1 MPESKTIGGRVLHF
15 LASLRIAVVTMLTLA
30 GTCAWATF
38 YEMEHGTP
46 AAQRDIY
53 MTPWFALILALLGVN
68 IFAVMVSRWPWKAHH
83 TGFVI
88 AHIGILTL
96 LAGSL
101 VSLHRGL
108 DSNMPLYEGET
119 SDRVSLLEKAIH
131 VSIPATG
138 ERGSFP
144 VAFEKRPPT
153 TGREQRFQVPQ
164 SDVTLVAE
172 AFEPHVEVHE
182 SFEPAE
188 SGSPALHFVLQA
200 PMATQDAW
208 LRADDSSRSHH
219 DLGMVSFGFHTAA
232 TEEEVQELLRHSEG
246 RNHLSFVQGPGGPLR
261 FAASGNAG
269 APVLGRVKVGE
280 PLPTGWPALAVTVDK
295 YFEKAGLKRTVTPST
310 PPQKEERRM
319 SAVRV
324 RLEGKAARSEPEWI
338 LWTEARTLPFAG
350 GRVSVAYRSP
360 EVSVPFKVTL
370 LKFNSDKYPGST
382 MAATYESWV
391 KVDDPENGVS
401 EHHISMNHPMHYR
414 GYIFFQAS
422 FVEGTPMMSIFS
434 VARAPGLP
442 LVYLGVALIG
452 TGVIWMFYVKP
463 YLARRQAAR
472 ALAAHRERE
481 SRNEAPSP
489 PAEPVPPRPAPAE
502 PAPGGA

>member
-1 MPESKTIGGRVLHF
+1 
-15 LASLRIAVVTMLTLA
+15 
-30 GTCAWATF
+30 
-38 YEMEHGTP
+38 
-46 AAQRDIY
+46 
-53 MTPWFALILALLGVN
+53 
-68 IFAVMVSRWPWKAHH
+68 MVSRWPWKAHH

-138 ERGSFP
+138 ARGSFP

-153 TGREQRFQVPQ
+153 TGREQRFPVPQ

-172 AFEPHVEVHE
+172 AFEPHVDVHE

-261 FAASGNAG
+261 FAASGDAG
-269 APVLGRVKVGE
+269 APVLGKVKVGE

-295 YFEKAGLKRTVTPST
+295 YFEKAALKRTVTPAT

-350 GRVSVAYRSP
+350 GRVSRRLPLARGLPALQGDAP
-360 EVSVPFKVTL
+360 EVQLRQVPGL
-370 LKFNSDKYPGST
+370 QHGRDLRELGEGGRSR
-382 MAATYESWV
+382 E
-391 KVDDPENGVS
+391 
-401 EHHISMNHPMHYR
+401 R
-414 GYIFFQAS
+414 GL
-422 FVEGTPMMSIFS
+422 
-434 VARAPGLP
+434 RAPHLDEPPDALP
-442 LVYLGVALIG
+442 RLHLLPGVLRGRDAHDVDLLRG
-452 TGVIWMFYVKP
+452 PRAGSAPRVPGGGAHRHGGDLDV
-463 YLARRQAAR
+463 LRQAVPGP
-472 ALAAHRERE
+472 AAGRPGPRGT
-481 SRNEAPSP
+481 SRTG
-489 PAEPVPPRPAPAE
+489 EPK
-502 PAPGGA
+502 